1 MVQHGVTPASIS
13 HAPAHEGSR
22 DCVGTMYENRAI
34 ISHTAPVSRGMGV
47 NGAAVV
53 AIATKRNIDIDQIKF
68 RWVRIRFLAGSGYS
82 N

>member
-1 MVQHGVTPASIS
+1 MVQYIWCHARFDLSY
-13 HAPAHEGSR
+13 APAHEGSR

-53 AIATKRNIDIDQIKF
+53 AIARGKNIDINN
-68 RWVRIRFLAGSGYS
+68 L
-82 N
+82 

>member
-53 AIATKRNIDIDQIKF
+53 AIATRGKNIDID
-68 RWVRIRFLAGSGYS
+68 RS